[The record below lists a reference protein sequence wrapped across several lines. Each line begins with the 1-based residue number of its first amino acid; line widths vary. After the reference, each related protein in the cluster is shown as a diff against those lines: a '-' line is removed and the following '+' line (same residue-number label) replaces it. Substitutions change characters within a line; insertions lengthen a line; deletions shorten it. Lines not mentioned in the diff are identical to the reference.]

1 MCLIVFAWQVVPGV
15 PLIAAANR
23 DEFYDR
29 DTTPAAP
36 WSDAPHIYAGRDL
49 KAGGSWMGITR
60 PTPAGDGAA
69 GDAAGG
75 ALPALRADCG
85 GGDAA
90 QATPVASARGGSAAS
105 APSRFAAITNVRNP
119 PEHNPL
125 APSRGQLVA
134 GFLAGAMSAQEY
146 VAQIAP
152 GAAEYNGF
160 NLVLCDG
167 KELVWYSNKG
177 GDDPR
182 NGQPLEPGI
191 YGLSNALLD
200 SAWPKV
206 LKTKAQFASLLCLG
220 APEDAYFEMLSDTT
234 LAPDMRLPETGVPL
248 ELERLLSAVKIESPN
263 YGTRSSTVVKLYAD
277 APAELHEVQIR

>member
-23 DEFYDR
+23 DEFFDR

-36 WSDAPHIYAGRDL
+36 WPDAPHIYAGRDL

-60 PTPAGDGAA
+60 PAGADGANAEA
-69 GDAAGG
+69 GFGG
-75 ALPALRADCG
+75 
-85 GGDAA
+85 
-90 QATPVASARGGSAAS
+90 
-105 APSRFAAITNVRNP
+105 PSRFAAITNVRNP
-119 PEHNPL
+119 QEHNPL

-134 GFLAGAMSAQEY
+134 DFLASDVTAQEY

-152 GAAEYNGF
+152 RAAEYNGF

-167 KELVWYSNKG
+167 RELVWYSNKG
-177 GDDPR
+177 SDDAR
-182 NGQPLEPGI
+182 NSKPLEPGI

-234 LAPDMRLPETGVPL
+234 RAPDMRLPETGVPL

-263 YGTRSSTVVKLYAD
+263 YGTRSSTVVKLYSD
-277 APAELHEVQIR
+277 APAELHEIQIR

>member
-15 PLIAAANR
+15 PLIACANR

-29 DTTPAAP
+29 AAAPAAP
-36 WSDAPHIYAGRDL
+36 WPDAPHIYAGRDL
-49 KAGGSWMGITR
+49 KAGGSWMGVTR
-60 PTPAGDGAA
+60 PPDAQDASHEAPRASCDEGAPQPPA
-69 GDAAGG
+69 
-75 ALPALRADCG
+75 
-85 GGDAA
+85 
-90 QATPVASARGGSAAS
+90 ASS

-119 PEHNPL
+119 QEHNPL

-134 GFLAGAMSAQEY
+134 QFLEGSMSAQEY

-152 GAAEYNGF
+152 CASAYNGF

-182 NGQPLEPGI
+182 NGQPLQPGI

-220 APEDAYFEMLSDTT
+220 APEEAYFEMLSDTT
-234 LAPDMRLPETGVPL
+234 RAPDMRLPETGVPL
-248 ELERLLSAVKIESPN
+248 ELERILSAVHIESPN

-277 APAELHEVQIR
+277 APAELHEVQVR

>member
-36 WSDAPHIYAGRDL
+36 WPDAPHIYAGRDL

-60 PTPAGDGAA
+60 PEDG
-69 GDAAGG
+69 
-75 ALPALRADCG
+75 
-85 GGDAA
+85 
-90 QATPVASARGGSAAS
+90 RGG
-105 APSRFAAITNVRNP
+105 PSRFAAITNVRNP
-119 PEHNPL
+119 QEHKAL

-134 GFLAGAMSAQEY
+134 RFLAGAMTPQQY

-152 GAAEYNGF
+152 GVDEYNGF

-167 KELVWYSNKG
+167 EELVWYSNKG
-177 GDDPR
+177 NDDPR
-182 NGQPLEPGI
+182 NGKPLEPGI

-206 LKTKAQFASLLCLG
+206 LRTKAQFASLLCLG
-220 APEDAYFEMLSDTT
+220 APEEAYFEMLSDTT
-234 LAPDMRLPETGVPL
+234 RAPDMRLPETGVPL

-263 YGTRSSTVVKLYAD
+263 YGTRSSTVVKLYSD
-277 APAELHEVQIR
+277 AAAELHEIQIR

>member
-29 DTTPAAP
+29 DATPAAP
-36 WSDAPHIYAGRDL
+36 WTDAPHIFAGRDL

-60 PTPAGDGAA
+60 SP
-69 GDAAGG
+69 DAPDG
-75 ALPALRADCG
+75 ALPQVRAECG
-85 GGDAA
+85 GGS
-90 QATPVASARGGSAAS
+90 PASAPAAT

-119 PEHNPL
+119 QQHNPL

-134 GFLAGAMSAQEY
+134 GFLAGSMTAREY
-146 VAQIAP
+146 VAHIAP
-152 GAAEYNGF
+152 GADQYNGF

-177 GDDPR
+177 HDDPR
-182 NGQPLEPGI
+182 NGQPLEAGI

-220 APEDAYFEMLSDTT
+220 APEEAYFEMLSDTT
-234 LAPDMRLPETGVPL
+234 QAPDLRLPETGVPL
-248 ELERLLSAVKIESPN
+248 ELERVLSSVKIESPN
-263 YGTRSSTVVKLYAD
+263 YGTRSSTVVKLYAN

>member
-36 WSDAPHIYAGRDL
+36 WPDAPHIYAGRDL

-60 PTPAGDGAA
+60 PSAPSGAGAA
-69 GDAAGG
+69 G
-75 ALPALRADCG
+75 
-85 GGDAA
+85 
-90 QATPVASARGGSAAS
+90 
-105 APSRFAAITNVRNP
+105 PSRFAAITNVRNP
-119 PEHNPL
+119 QEHNPL

-134 GFLAGAMSAQEY
+134 DFLAGGMTAQEY
-146 VAQIAP
+146 VAQLAP
-152 GAAEYNGF
+152 GAGGYNGF

-177 GDDPR
+177 NDDPR
-182 NGQPLEPGI
+182 NGRPLEPGI

-234 LAPDMRLPETGVPL
+234 RAPDMRLPETGVPL

-277 APAELHEVQIR
+277 APAQLHEIQIR